1 MVYYWNKEY
10 FEGLK
15 EVGETY
21 KTRMGFEL
29 FGEYCLKKEQGLKKA
44 ANKAASNFVSAVEAQ
59 SLPTQRDIVIHI
71 CELRR
76 AHQEVHSLTN
86 HTIETLITNV
96 LKAWTEEG
104 TAPITTYHW
113 YVQFCGYDKKQSVL
127 EQIFKIDP
135 NDQFGL
141 QSEISQYFRDLDWVT
156 HHLYENI
163 ILLENTQTAHEILQ
177 KIESRLP
184 KITDIDHRLRYQT
197 EFDYYQTLF
206 SLWDKYQSVDR
217 DLAFVDWAKLHHDFE
232 V

>member
-1 MVYYWNKEY
+1 MMYYWNKDN

-15 EVGETY
+15 DLGETY
-21 KTRMGFEL
+21 KTRANFEL

-44 ANKAASNFVSAVEAQ
+44 ANNAAVSFVNAVKAQPLSA
-59 SLPTQRDIVIHI
+59 QRDIVIHI

-76 AHQEVHSLTN
+76 ENQTVHSLTN
-86 HTIETLITNV
+86 HTIEELIRDV
-96 LKAWTEEG
+96 LKVWVEEE

-113 YVQFCGYDKKQSVL
+113 YAQFCGYDETKNVL

-141 QSEISQYFRDLDWVT
+141 QSEITECLRQLDWVT
-156 HHLYENI
+156 HHLNQN
-163 ILLENTQTAHEILQ
+163 ILLLESSQTAHSTLQ

-184 KITDIDHRLRYQT
+184 RIINESHKATYQIQ
-197 EFDYYQTLF
+197 FNYYENLF
-206 SLWDKYQSVDR
+206 SLWDEYQLSSKH
-217 DLAFVDWAKLHHDFE
+217 LTFIDWAKRIHNFE